1 MTLQELAQHD
11 GRNGR
16 KAYIAVNNKIYD
28 VTHSP
33 LWSGGDHQGAHQAGC
48 DLTEVLSQAPH
59 GEDKVQALPK
69 VGSLRSGDTAGMTPP
84 QKLFYGMAYMN
95 LGIVLLIILILA
107 CWKWW

>member
-16 KAYIAVNNKIYD
+16 KAYIAVNNKVYD

-48 DLTEVLSQAPH
+48 DLTEELKSAPH
-59 GEDKVQALPK
+59 VRAVIDRFPVVAELTTTEPA
-69 VGSLRSGDTAGMTPP
+69 AGRG
-84 QKLFYGMAYMN
+84 KLFA
-95 LGIVLLIILILA
+95 VLAVLA
-107 CWKWW
+107 VLVALSVYLAR